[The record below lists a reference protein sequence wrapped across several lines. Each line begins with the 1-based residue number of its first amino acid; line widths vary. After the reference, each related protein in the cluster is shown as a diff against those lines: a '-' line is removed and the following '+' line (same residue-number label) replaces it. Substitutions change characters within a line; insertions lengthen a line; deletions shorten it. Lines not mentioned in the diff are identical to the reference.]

1 MVRKTEK
8 NVLRKRKTIER
19 HSTCMVRSEK
29 MAMEDGCFFF
39 FFFWVSKFWK
49 ILIQK

>member
-19 HSTCMVRSEK
+19 HNTCMVRSEK
-29 MAMEDGCFFF
+29 MAAFSFSFFGYQNF
-39 FFFWVSKFWK
+39 GKN
-49 ILIQK
+49 